1 MASSKVFDRALNWTL
16 LQYHYLFWK
25 PLVALVKIIAKHYLW
40 NNKYFQNIDTS
51 DAQIIKL
58 E

>member
-1 MASSKVFDRALNWTL
+1 MASSKVFDRALNSTL

-40 NNKYFQNIDTS
+40 KKYFQNIDTS